1 MNTEN
6 FAIAVYHFSSACSLQ
21 KWTAVAWEAFAV
33 LKHGCLL
40 NNLKLKNIEADV
52 ISGL

>member
-1 MNTEN
+1 MRAHYMRNEY
-6 FAIAVYHFSSACSLQ
+6 FAIAVFHFYIAYGSQ

-40 NNLKLKNIEADV
+40 NNLKLKT
-52 ISGL
+52 

>member
-6 FAIAVYHFSSACSLQ
+6 FAIAVFHFYIAYGLQ

-33 LKHGCLL
+33 DGSALPALKR
-40 NNLKLKNIEADV
+40 
-52 ISGL
+52 